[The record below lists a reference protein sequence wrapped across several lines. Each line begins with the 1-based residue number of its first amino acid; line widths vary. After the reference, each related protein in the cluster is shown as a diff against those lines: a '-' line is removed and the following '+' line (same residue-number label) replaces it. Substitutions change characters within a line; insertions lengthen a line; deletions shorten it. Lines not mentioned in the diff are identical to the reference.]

1 MRPVDCRHAANRNQ
15 INPPT
20 DSLTQSTM
28 RHLLVVLIT
37 AVTGSTAEK
46 IAHRSIQSG
55 ESIRIRS
62 NNHPQKRMLYQ
73 EISPKNIRQY
83 TLWSAE
89 LITQTLKE
97 WAHHYPDLVRVTTS
111 QEAFG
116 LPAAGTHDD
125 CPFDAEVEGCLNYI
139 ITIQDFLAHPEG
151 SNSSNHLPEVL
162 WSGEVHGD
170 ERVGPTATLEAAQI
184 LLEATTCE
192 ALPRRILKDTQ
203 DWENEIANAKQC
215 RDNLFDYGI
224 QDADRQWLARL
235 VTTRR
240 IVIVPTAN
248 ALGYYRNVREEDG
261 VDPNRDFPYD
271 LTDSSLCMQS
281 IAARTL
287 NEGALLL
294 FAILIASF

>member
-1 MRPVDCRHAANRNQ
+1 
-15 INPPT
+15 
-20 DSLTQSTM
+20 
-28 RHLLVVLIT
+28 
-37 AVTGSTAEK
+37 
-46 IAHRSIQSG
+46 
-55 ESIRIRS
+55 
-62 NNHPQKRMLYQ
+62 MLYQ